1 MSSRNCTCYW
11 ISVIIHKTIFASEY
25 IQYDPVECGGFR
37 INTQASTPPNSF
49 CTSKR
54 DNWNNRWVASSTTA
68 VSHHGNQSPVT
79 PNNILIQTSN
89 RWVASSTTAV
99 SHHGNKS
106 PLTPNNT
113 LIQMSNR
120 TLVHRRMSTTAV
132 SHHGNQSPLT
142 PNNTLIQMSNRFL
155 AYHRIPHRP
164 SCSVPLS
171 PYAILWEHVHRVP
184 AQAIVPSVPAKDRAI
199 QRQ

>member
-1 MSSRNCTCYW
+1 MSCRNCTCYW
-11 ISVIIHKTIFASEY
+11 ISVILHKTIFASAY

-37 INTQASTPPNSF
+37 INTQASTPPKSF

-54 DNWNNRWVASSTTA
+54 DNWN
-68 VSHHGNQSPVT
+68 
-79 PNNILIQTSN
+79 N

-155 AYHRIPHRP
+155 AYRRIPHRP